1 MGLGDRVWGVQAE
14 AACSAGVLFP
24 FPARSVTWFS
34 PCWVV
39 AVLENVAEMCRGTIS
54 GFTAALVPAAPSAT
68 KAGQGPLHPM
78 LKGRGVGSCTPQAGF
93 ALGQGDAIPGGIT
106 VTLGCPKVAATC

>member
-39 AVLENVAEMCRGTIS
+39 AMLENVAEMCRGTIS

-68 KAGQGPLHPM
+68 KAGQGSL
-78 LKGRGVGSCTPQAGF
+78 TP
-93 ALGQGDAIPGGIT
+93 
-106 VTLGCPKVAATC
+106 C